1 MYATECLFSKM
12 AKWLYRRLPHRNG
25 GFFKCFSLRVS
36 SISHPLLLCKGRR
49 KVYYNISNSSSLGTQ
64 WWHVTQWGWLCCL
77 PCTWQRWEKR
87 KWRARKSLCFYTC
100 ATTAHRR
107 GEREREI
114 WNTSSPGLYQ
124 IDNVIASSHICNT
137 YICDEVFSEP
147 PHVLNSYILSSMSA
161 LNILF

>member
-1 MYATECLFSKM
+1 M
-12 AKWLYRRLPHRNG
+12 ACYPVGLAVLPALYMAAVGKTQVESEKKFVFLHLCHHR
-25 GFFKCFSLRVS
+25 
-36 SISHPLLLCKGRR
+36 
-49 KVYYNISNSSSLGTQ
+49 
-64 WWHVTQWGWLCCL
+64 
-77 PCTWQRWEKR
+77 
-87 KWRARKSLCFYTC
+87 
-100 ATTAHRR
+100 AHWR